1 MRLFIKQVV
10 QEGILPKSGEIFNRS
25 SAIVSGM
32 LFLSILLPARVPRGT
47 RAVPGTM
54 QYFSQGVRET

>member
-1 MRLFIKQVV
+1 MRLFIKQVI

-32 LFLSILLPARVPRGT
+32 LLLSILLPARD
-47 RAVPGTM
+47 PGTT
-54 QYFSQGVRET
+54 QNFPWVYVNLAT